1 LLVFPI
7 FALFFIGCREK
18 QAAPVVTAEAPA
30 TPAPLTDPHVLSP
43 SASCAHCHKEIHGAW
58 QDSHHGLAH
67 RDTGNEVDAEA
78 FAGREVKQGTAE
90 WRFSGGA
97 EKPTIEWQ
105 DGEKKLDGVSPMAIG
120 LTPLVQYLMA
130 TGDGRYQVPDMAWDP
145 EKKEWFS
152 IFGETQ
158 RRPEEWGHWTQR
170 GMNWNSQCA
179 YCHFTGLKKNHDTKT
194 GEYKTSWIEQGVGC
208 AQCHGPD
215 RPNPGT
221 DDCRIDPARKFTT
234 EQWTQSCATCHA
246 RREEFDES
254 FTTGR
259 SFHDHYLL
267 ALPSQP
273 GLWFPDGQ
281 QLDEDYNY
289 TSLLL
294 SRMGHKGIG
303 CTDCHDP
310 HAAIPKGG
318 DVAVRSNALC
328 MTCHAGG
335 TKGAVVIDP
344 ATHTRHAVGTP
355 GAGCVDCH
363 MPKRSYM
370 GRDPRSDHR
379 FPRPDPLLTKE
390 LGVPNACNDCHSDKG
405 IDWQIKHTHEWYGE
419 DMNRVNRQRTRAIH
433 AAQQGK
439 AGSLD
444 LLVEAMKTEEIDA
457 WQATLLRLM
466 EPWFDDSRVVR
477 YTNVAIQ
484 EGGPLARTAAAML
497 LGRRGETGELLD
509 KALADPL
516 KSVRVEAGWASLERL
531 PRDHPVIGELEAI
544 ARHQSDQPGG
554 AMRLAR
560 IALSRGENAT
570 AEAWMKKAAEWD
582 RTSPAPRRDLAVFL
596 GGVGRTAESIRWLEE
611 ASALEPGNAEIV
623 YLAALAHAE
632 TGDTAKAEE
641 KLRKAVEIDP
651 GYSRAWYNL
660 GLLLAGG
667 DRTDEA
673 LEALLRAERADPGTA
688 DAPYARATILY
699 RLGRLPEARAATL
712 EALRRQ
718 PDHGPSNQLIQELGG
733 K

>member
-1 LLVFPI
+1 MQPLFAKRLRGLGALLLGSLALAAAASDDALREYREMFGDDNPAALWEARGEQLWQTARGPQHASLAACDLGLGPGVVKGAYAKMPRWFADTARVEDLESRLLTCMTELQGFPRD
-7 FALFFIGCREK
+7 ALLKTRFGDGERKSDLEALAAYVVGASRGAEIRLPLQHPAE
-18 QAAPVVTAEAPA
+18 QAAWALGQAA
-30 TPAPLTDPHVLSP
+30 FYYRAGPH
-43 SASCAHCHKEIHGAW
+43 
-58 QDSHHGLAH
+58 D
-67 RDTGNEVDAEA
+67 
-78 FAGREVKQGTAE
+78 F
-90 WRFSGGA
+90 
-97 EKPTIEWQ
+97 
-105 DGEKKLDGVSPMAIG
+105 
-120 LTPLVQYLMA
+120 
-130 TGDGRYQVPDMAWDP
+130 
-145 EKKEWFS
+145 
-152 IFGETQ
+152 
-158 RRPEEWGHWTQR
+158 
-170 GMNWNSQCA
+170 
-179 YCHFTGLKKNHDTKT
+179 
-194 GEYKTSWIEQGVGC
+194 
-208 AQCHGPD
+208 
-215 RPNPGT
+215 
-221 DDCRIDPARKFTT
+221 
-234 EQWTQSCATCHA
+234 SCATCHA
-246 RREEFDES
+246 RREEFDEH

-259 SFHDHYLL
+259 SFHDHYQL

-281 QLDEDYNY
+281 QLDEDYNF

-328 MTCHAGG
+328 MSCHAGG
-335 TKGAVVIDP
+335 TQGAVVIDP
-344 ATHTRHAVGTP
+344 ATHTLHATGTP

-433 AAQQGK
+433 AAQQGRTG
-439 AGSLD
+439 ALD
-444 LLVEAMKTEEIDA
+444 LLVEAMRTEEIDA

-466 EPWFDDSRVVR
+466 EPWATESRVVR
-477 YTNVAIQ
+477 FTNVAIQ
-484 EGGPLARTAAAML
+484 QGGPLARSAAAML
-497 LGRRGETGELLD
+497 IGRRGESGELLD

-516 KSVRVEAGWASLERL
+516 KAVRVEAGWAALERL
-531 PRDHPVIGELEAI
+531 PRDHPVITELEQI
-544 ARHQSDQPGG
+544 ATHQSDQPGG

-560 IALSRGENAT
+560 IAMSRGETTT
-570 AEAWMKKAAEWD
+570 AEAWMKKAADWD

-596 GGVGRTAESIRWLEE
+596 GGIGRTAESIRWLEE
-611 ASALEPGNAEIV
+611 AAALEPGNPEIV

-632 TGDTAKAEE
+632 TGDSAKAEE

-651 GYSRAWYNL
+651 SYSRAWYNL

-667 DRTDEA
+667 ERVEEA
-673 LEALLRAERADPGTA
+673 MECLIRAEKTDPGSA

-699 RLGRLPEARAATL
+699 RLGRLPEARTATL

-718 PDHGPSNQLIQELGG
+718 PEHPPANQLIQELGG
-733 K
+733 R